1 MLPTT
6 PRFTPNLEL
15 RPFKRRDLDPLL
27 DAVGASLPTLNEWL
41 PWAHMSYGRR
51 DGLIFLRDSI
61 AAWGEGRAY
70 DFTIRSR
77 EDSGRHLGN
86 VSVWYTSRQSLV
98 GEVGYWIRSDESGKG
113 LATEAA
119 ARAIEIG
126 FDELELHRIVL
137 RIAVGN
143 DASQRVA
150 EKLGFIR
157 EGLLRQELKVRG
169 EWLDHTAW
177 GLLEEEYRRIRPHYA
192 EAGWVTT
199 DH

>member
-1 MLPTT
+1 M
-6 PRFTPNLEL
+6 
-15 RPFKRRDLDPLL
+15 
-27 DAVGASLPTLNEWL
+27 
-41 PWAHMSYGRR
+41 
-51 DGLIFLRDSI
+51 
-61 AAWGEGRAY
+61 AAWGEGRAF

-77 EDSGRHLGN
+77 NDPGRHLGN
-86 VSVWYTSRQSLV
+86 VSVWFTSRQSGV
-98 GEVGYWIRSDESGKG
+98 GEVGYWIRSDEASKG

-150 EKLGFIR
+150 EKLGFTR
-157 EGLLRQELKVRG
+157 EGLLRQELKVKG

-177 GLLEEEYRRIRPHYA
+177 GLLEEEYRRIRPQYA
-192 EAGWVTT
+192 EAGWVTSG
-199 DH
+199 

>member
-6 PRFTPNLEL
+6 PRYTPKLEL
-15 RPFKRRDLDPLL
+15 RPGICRDLEPLL

-51 DGLIFLRDSI
+51 DGLIFLRDSM
-61 AAWGEGRAY
+61 AAWGEGRAF

-77 EDSGRHLGN
+77 ENSDRHLGN
-86 VSVWYTSRQSLV
+86 VSVWFTSRPSGV

-119 ARAIEIG
+119 ARTIEIG
-126 FDELELHRIVL
+126 FEELELQRSVL
-137 RIAVGN
+137 LRAVGN

-150 EKLGFIR
+150 EKLGFTR

-192 EAGWVTT
+192 EAGWVTSG
-199 DH
+199 